1 MKYVLLSALVA
12 TAVTGF
18 SLPQQAALQDQ
29 APVLEERF
37 LIELK
42 PGDTRWVTED
52 EKWVLRRVTSSRII
66 SPGSS

>member
-12 TAVTGF
+12 TAVTGI
-18 SLPQQAALQDQ
+18 SLPQRTALQEQ